1 MSMSDVRLHMSDDG
15 PEGPAPQPPLSPSPL
30 APADS
35 TPSVSSNHSPQTEIK
50 LRRLQE
56 RLNMQYRL
64 HARASKYYEYLNL
77 KFIGPAILISA
88 FSSIASFLG
97 TAGFMSTDAR
107 NYFGVCVGILTT
119 ISTMLQSISGSCSF
133 NTKRDSF
140 LAAADEYGKLITMV
154 EFELAMPNEDKHEF
168 FDRIEAAILEIQAKC
183 KFIPPLFLVEECQSR
198 NQSARNMNVTAVQ
211 TTAPQSMSRMPN
223 MGE

>member
-1 MSMSDVRLHMSDDG
+1 MADIRLHLVDEA
-15 PEGPAPQPPLSPSPL
+15 PEGPPPSPL
-30 APADS
+30 DPANATDS
-35 TPSVSSNHSPQTEIK
+35 TASMSSHHTEIK

-56 RLNMQYRL
+56 RLNTQYRL

-88 FSSIASFLG
+88 FSSIASFLS

-140 LAAADEYGKLITMV
+140 LGAADEYSKLITMV
-154 EFELAMPNEDKHEF
+154 EFELAMPNEDKHAF
-168 FDRIEAAILEIQAKC
+168 FDRIETAILEIHAKC
-183 KFIPPLFLVEECQSR
+183 KFIPPLALVDACQSER
-198 NQSARNMNVTAVQ
+198 NTNVTAPQ
-211 TTAPQSMSRMPN
+211 TTAPHSMSRIPVLN
-223 MGE
+223 E